1 MQRCILFQE
10 NVLSCTK
17 GFKFDILSRKTVLD
31 GTKSWTQNKYGDNGA
46 AQERASTICYRDH
59 VNFGHEDHGSARR
72 VLAFQEQCLY
82 AVLFFVALEQVAE
95 FVFAD
100 FADKC
105 GCHAE
110 DGCAG
115 DGVGRRASC
124 YIVKSVWFK
133 AFEDFVSGFHI
144 HELHAAFREV
154 VHFKECVVR
163 KDGQYV
169 CEGIS
174 YA

>member
-1 MQRCILFQE
+1 MCHFHSFADKCLVLNEVSFDMEVVISFEVFRFQVFWNHLERC
-10 NVLSCTK
+10 S
-17 GFKFDILSRKTVLD
+17 
-31 GTKSWTQNKYGDNGA
+31 
-46 AQERASTICYRDH
+46 H
-59 VNFGHEDHGSARR
+59 VVCECSFGIGPGHEDHGSARR

-82 AVLFFVALEQVAE
+82 AVLLFVAFEQVSE

-100 FADKC
+100 FADEC

-154 VHFKECVVR
+154 VHFQECVVR